1 MLEIANA
8 KINRFEGFSG
18 KIDRLIIF
26 SDDDF
31 SEMFLFNN
39 DVKRQQQSHQY
50 SNDSRLTL
58 KFIIWT
64 I

>member
-31 SEMFLFNN
+31 SEMFLFKP
-39 DVKRQQQSHQY
+39 VMTPEQ
-50 SNDSRLTL
+50 L
-58 KFIIWT
+58 KEFY
-64 I
+64 